1 MQGYLL
7 QASLAFTLA
16 LFACLTAPGV
26 GDGQGGGEGNAP
38 DSARGRHAAAAL
50 HIAKAGIVWTDVLMD
65 VCLPY
70 LLESSLLVRCDIIS
84 RFYEVKSNRMK
95 KAVKR
100 QSYSRSKRKYSC
112 IL

>member
-1 MQGYLL
+1 M
-7 QASLAFTLA
+7 
-16 LFACLTAPGV
+16 
-26 GDGQGGGEGNAP
+26 
-38 DSARGRHAAAAL
+38 
-50 HIAKAGIVWTDVLMD
+50 WTDVLMD

-112 IL
+112 NNKIEIYGNVYDIESRTAAFSVVCDLILRLK

>member
-50 HIAKAGIVWTDVLMD
+50 HIAKAGIVWTDVLKD

-70 LLESSLLVRCDIIS
+70 LLESSLLVRVTS
-84 RFYEVKSNRMK
+84 LAAFTK
-95 KAVKR
+95 
-100 QSYSRSKRKYSC
+100 
-112 IL
+112 